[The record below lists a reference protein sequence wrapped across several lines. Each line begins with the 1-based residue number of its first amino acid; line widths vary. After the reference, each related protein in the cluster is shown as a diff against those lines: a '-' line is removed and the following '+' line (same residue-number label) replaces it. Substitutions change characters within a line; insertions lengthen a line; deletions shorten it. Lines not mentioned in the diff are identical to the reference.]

1 MYVGLPSLADPGDCP
16 SEQPWGQT
24 LGAETTAKVGL
35 CDTRF
40 KFGFGLH
47 IAGCNPS
54 SSQFSNITSSRSRHW
69 ACRTRTSV
77 IRSEATHEL
86 HLGSMNALVNA

>member
-1 MYVGLPSLADPGDCP
+1 MYVGLPGLADPGGW
-16 SEQPWGQT
+16 SSVQPWSLT

-40 KFGFGLH
+40 KFGFGL
-47 IAGCNPS
+47 
-54 SSQFSNITSSRSRHW
+54 QFQLFTISNITSGRSRHW

-86 HLGSMNALVNA
+86 HQGSMNVWVNA